1 MTKNRFDSEIG
12 GRSFEGSSLKEF
24 DVPDESGYQEPKP
37 VMQQLDENGIREF
50 QKRMNQINNGF
61 SQDDMEFEK
70 EVRAAREAK
79 KTGKERLNDG
89 AKRRIEML
97 IGMTRL
103 TREVDIDGNTYLLR
117 TLKSKD
123 MRAALFAA
131 SEYDGTIQ
139 SPYEIRKQLLGRSL
153 IQVAGIDI
161 EQFIGSDQLEHKFL
175 FIDELDESLLTRLY
189 DEYVILAK
197 ESKEKYTIKNQDEMN
212 EVAEDLKK

>member
-24 DVPDESGYQEPKP
+24 DVPDETGYQEQRP

-61 SQDDMEFEK
+61 SQEDMEFEK

-79 KTGKERLNDG
+79 RTGKERLNDG

-189 DEYVILAK
+189 DEYVLLAK